1 MKKNVY
7 WAYSDFSE
15 IGATHSKTLYEIK
28 GTKRWFHDF
37 GWFAE
42 PRVLAQTNRDG
53 TDYLLVLAA
62 EAVLNRLPEPDR
74 IFETDENGR
83 LMPCEDPD
91 APCYG
96 D

>member
-1 MKKNVY
+1 VKRNIY
-7 WAYSDFSE
+7 WAYSDFSK

-28 GTKRWFHDF
+28 GEKRWFNDV

-42 PRVLAQTNRDG
+42 PRVLAETTRDG
-53 TDYLLVLAA
+53 TDYFLVLAE
-62 EAVLNRLPEPDR
+62 EALVKRLPDPDR

-83 LMPCEDPD
+83 LRPCEDTD

>member
-1 MKKNVY
+1 MKKNIY
-7 WAYSDFSE
+7 WAYSDFSK

-28 GTKRWFHDF
+28 GEKRWFNDV

-42 PRVLAQTNRDG
+42 PRVLAETTRDG
-53 TDYLLVLAA
+53 TDYFLVLAE
-62 EAVLNRLPEPDR
+62 EALVKRLPDPDR